1 MIGERV
7 ETGPGNDKKTE
18 INPNERGGAN
28 KPIEIEWVVV
38 TGIKRF
44 TQKTADVI
52 SKIDIQETLSLLAPI
67 RPNTPEENAWL
78 RSKYG
83 YGKSMWGDIKGV
95 GKLIMDVPSLLSNSI
110 QSIGDSENGR
120 EMIATTAILLI
131 NTKKGKFGKVVRM
144 GAGDGKFLK
153 LAKSLKLNATSPTS
167 KSILENA
174 DLTVQEFISAH
185 RQGGIKEVFPE
196 EYLEST
202 VKEALKSGDTTVR
215 KLLTDNRFLK

>member
-1 MIGERV
+1 M
-7 ETGPGNDKKTE
+7 
-18 INPNERGGAN
+18 
-28 KPIEIEWVVV
+28 

-52 SKIDIQETLSLLAPI
+52 SKIDIQETLSLLASI

-120 EMIATTAILLI
+120 EMIAATAILLI

-174 DLTVQEFISAH
+174 DLTV
-185 RQGGIKEVFPE
+185 
-196 EYLEST
+196 
-202 VKEALKSGDTTVR
+202 
-215 KLLTDNRFLK
+215 